1 MAPRGQAGVSG
12 GSSGAGTPEGLRS
25 WVRGAYRFATDRS
38 DFRSNCRTRL
48 ANCSDWIVE
57 PVCCNPVIFK
67 WIVKL
72 YLQDHKN
79 LIVNLGLFAVGVW
92 VARNLTDIDL
102 MAPQPIA

>member
-38 DFRSNCRTRL
+38 DFRR
-48 ANCSDWIVE
+48 
-57 PVCCNPVIFK
+57 
-67 WIVKL
+67 
-72 YLQDHKN
+72 N